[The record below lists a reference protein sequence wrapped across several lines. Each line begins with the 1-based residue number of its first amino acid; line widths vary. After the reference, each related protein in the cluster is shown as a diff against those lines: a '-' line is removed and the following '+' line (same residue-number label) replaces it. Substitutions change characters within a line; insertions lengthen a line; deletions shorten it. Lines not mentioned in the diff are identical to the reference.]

1 MNLLQT
7 FHWRPNRHEG
17 PAGWPD
23 HCLAASV
30 REHLYACAVLPDEIR
45 RRAEDARRT
54 ARRLIKDNRQLADG
68 ADVLMREAE
77 AAIAAFRETMT
88 RFP

>member
-1 MNLLQT
+1 
-7 FHWRPNRHEG
+7 
-17 PAGWPD
+17 
-23 HCLAASV
+23 
-30 REHLYACAVLPDEIR
+30 VLPDEIR

-54 ARRLIKDNRQLADG
+54 ARRLIKDNRQLADR

>member
-23 HCLAASV
+23 HCLAAYFV
-30 REHLYACAVLPDEIR
+30 WKHRTGVEVLADAR

-54 ARRLIKDNRQLADG
+54 ARRLIKDNRQLADR